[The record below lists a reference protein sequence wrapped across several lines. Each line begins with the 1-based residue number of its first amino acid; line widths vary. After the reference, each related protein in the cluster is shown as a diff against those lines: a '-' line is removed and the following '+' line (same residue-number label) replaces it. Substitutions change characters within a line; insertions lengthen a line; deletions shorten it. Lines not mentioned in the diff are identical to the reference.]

1 MVLSKSELLNGK
13 NTIIEFQPKSLDDHI
28 CLRPLTVGEVNSL
41 EEMKSKALGNYVA
54 NETAKHSSRKRVKG
68 ELKAQ
73 ATLNMEKTTIADNKT
88 NILAVM
94 WSIDNEGNDFT
105 LTEEEVK
112 KLNSVVFQEILQKV
126 KEISNWD
133 IDEDSLE
140 SDVEDFHQ
148 D

>member
-1 MVLSKSELLNGK
+1 M
-13 NTIIEFQPKSLDDHI
+13 
-28 CLRPLTVGEVNSL
+28 
-41 EEMKSKALGNYVA
+41 
-54 NETAKHSSRKRVKG
+54 
-68 ELKAQ
+68 KAQ

-112 KLNSVVFQEILQKV
+112 KLNPVVFQEILQKV